1 MQREASTITSFFA
14 DSKIE
19 AYGAREMTWWLSVQS
34 VLPEVLS
41 LIRRYHMMA
50 YKKKKSRSIVHA
62 CNVSPWKNEA
72 GG

>member
-50 YKKKKSRSIVHA
+50 YKKKKSLGV
-62 CNVSPWKNEA
+62 
-72 GG
+72 

>member
-1 MQREASTITSFFA
+1 MQREASTIASFFA

-50 YKKKKSRSIVHA
+50 YKKKKV
-62 CNVSPWKNEA
+62 
-72 GG
+72 